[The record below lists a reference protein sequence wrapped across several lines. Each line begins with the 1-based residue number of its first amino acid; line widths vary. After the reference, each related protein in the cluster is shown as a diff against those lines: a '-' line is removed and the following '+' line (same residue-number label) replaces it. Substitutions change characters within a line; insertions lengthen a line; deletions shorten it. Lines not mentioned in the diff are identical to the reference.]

1 MKIRQ
6 IVTAIGH
13 HGFAHKDLPAM
24 KAGAKP
30 NGFLFEGPTVLPG
43 FRKIVQAGSV
53 LSLML
58 VLEDGS
64 VAQGDCLDVI
74 FAGAAGRD
82 PLFDPEEH
90 TALVRGP
97 VTEALVGQDV
107 SAFRPLAE
115 RLDGLKPSDTRL
127 HTALR
132 YGISQALLHATALAR
147 RELMAEVVAREYG
160 SSIGTET
167 IPILVSI
174 QKTDMLQLDRMI
186 MKRAGLLPHASFTVV
201 EADLGDDGHKL
212 LDYAGRLAARI
223 REIGASDYHP
233 RIHLDTYGTLGELFA
248 NDTAAIVRFIARV
261 AETVA
266 PYPLLIES
274 PIIAKTM
281 EEQIALYRAMRQG
294 LATTGCGAKLVVDE
308 WCNTLDDIRL
318 FGAAEA
324 ADFVQI
330 KAPDLGGLTN
340 AIEAVLYCRKIGL
353 GCCLGG
359 TANETDHSS
368 RITTHVG
375 MACGPDF
382 LLGKPGLGGDEALM
396 IQTNEMRRT
405 IALLAARA
413 GR

>member
-13 HGFAHKDLPAM
+13 HGFAHKDLAAM

-30 NGFLFEGPTVLPG
+30 NGFLFEGPTVQPG
-43 FRKIVQAGSV
+43 FRAIVQAGSV

-82 PLFDPEEH
+82 PLFDPAEH
-90 TALVRGP
+90 MALVEGP
-97 VTEALVGQDV
+97 IAAALIGQDV

-115 RLDGLKPSDTRL
+115 RLDALAPGGTRL

-132 YGISQALLHATALAR
+132 YGISQALLHATATAR

-160 SSIGTET
+160 ARIGDAT

-201 EADLGDDGHKL
+201 EADLGRDGGKL
-212 LDYAGRLAARI
+212 LDYAGRVAARI
-223 REIGASDYHP
+223 REIGAPDYRP
-233 RIHLDTYGTLGELFA
+233 RIHLDTYGTLGELFG
-248 NDTAAIVRFIARV
+248 NDADAIVAFIAR
-261 AETVA
+261 AARTVA
-266 PYPLLIES
+266 PYQLLLES
-274 PIIAKTM
+274 PVIAATM
-281 EEQIALYRAMRQG
+281 DAQVAIYRRMRQG
-294 LATTGCGAKLVVDE
+294 LAATGTNAKLVVDE
-308 WCNTLDDIRL
+308 WCNTLEDIRL

-324 ADFVQI
+324 TDFVQI

-340 AIEAVLYCRKIGL
+340 TIEAVLFCRSIGL

-359 TANETDHSS
+359 TANETDQSS

-405 IALLAARA
+405 LALLAAKAAR
-413 GR
+413 